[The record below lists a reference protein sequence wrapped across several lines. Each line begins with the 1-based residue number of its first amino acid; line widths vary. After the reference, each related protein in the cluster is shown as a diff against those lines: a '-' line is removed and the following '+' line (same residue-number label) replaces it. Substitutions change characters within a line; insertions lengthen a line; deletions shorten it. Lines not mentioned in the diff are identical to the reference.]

1 MTQVRVQ
8 AMEIIHHLTGL
19 QEQEVDMAAHILHL
33 PLEPRAD
40 VVVAELTMGVE
51 QQVLKDLQVVMEV
64 GVLGE
69 RRVVAAWEA
78 QASQPLDRQAQVLAV
93 TA

>member
-1 MTQVRVQ
+1 
-8 AMEIIHHLTGL
+8 
-19 QEQEVDMAAHILHL
+19 MAAHILHL

-40 VVVAELTMGVE
+40 VVVAELTMGVVA
-51 QQVLKDLQVVMEV
+51 QVRKDLQVVMEV

-69 RRVVAAWEA
+69 RRVVAAWEV
-78 QASQPLDRQAQVLAV
+78 QVSQPLDRQAQVRAV